1 MRRSATLEPARLA
14 ATLLLMAVAVLG
26 WLGAQWAAVGV
37 AEHSHL
43 TADGLVSHH
52 HHAYAAPMAY
62 AAALV
67 AVAAMAFTVL
77 LALGHSPARRTAG
90 RDLIAGL
97 NRRVLTYGAAVAV
110 VAFLV
115 VESLELIAGST
126 SPRSTVLFLALGGV
140 FQTVTIA
147 AVMSAGAGL
156 AAVLA
161 GWALPQ
167 TGAKAPELA
176 RHRVAPVTA
185 SCRGGRFA
193 WVERGRA
200 PPVDRVTPAFRT
212 AACPP

>member
-1 MRRSATLEPARLA
+1 LA

-67 AVAAMAFTVL
+67 AVAAMALTVL
-77 LALGHSPARRTAG
+77 LALGRGPGRRTTG
-90 RDLIAGL
+90 RDVFAGL
-97 NRRVLTYGAAVAV
+97 NRRLLTYGAAVAV
-110 VAFLV
+110 GAFLV

-126 SPRSTVLFLALGGV
+126 SPRSAIMFLALGGV
-140 FQTVTIA
+140 FQTVTIAA

-161 GWALPQ
+161 GCALPQ
-167 TGAKAPELA
+167 PVVTATELA
-176 RHRVAPVTA
+176 RHRVAPITP
-185 SCRGGRFA
+185 SCHGGRFA
-193 WVERGRA
+193 WVQRGRA
-200 PPVDRVTPAFRT
+200 PPVDRVTPAVRT
-212 AACPP
+212 MACPS